1 MGKLE
6 LGLYDIKNR
15 LQEPLRY
22 SLGKT
27 QTDLIEEILEAFS
40 GNDIVFLKGTVGSGK
55 SVVGLRTILEFGKGI
70 VSVPTKVLS
79 DQYVASYEREK
90 YFMRADGSA
99 AKIGILKG
107 RGNFRCMY
115 MADRERKISCAASIL
130 PCRRPLNKEAGER
143 RIDALQDCSHWGFI
157 FASGWKDSIKNA
169 EVMPYQGIK
178 GKWLWCMR
186 GKCPYWKQF
195 GGYVFS
201 DAIVMNSAKWAAE
214 LNIGRLPEVPLTV
227 VDEADGWLDSLAVK
241 VSLTQKVMERV
252 LEKIERLSGE
262 QEELG
267 DKGETLHD
275 MWSGV
280 LDGRGD
286 PIELA
291 GHLAGL
297 LDEMDETSG
306 TLYWKLRS
314 VLEHKDHAE
323 WEHVGKGIVFFVPD
337 PKIVLKRILEAV
349 GGKWLLMSATVQG
362 EDVLKEVF
370 GIEPTF
376 VEGETR
382 FPGKII
388 QRKLGQ
394 EETVN
399 YRRWADDG
407 FRRRY
412 WDLLSKM
419 RRRAKLPSFVPVH
432 SLKYLPPKLRE
443 DMLRNSVDVYELGRA
458 QFSTKMDRG
467 ADLKGRGSVIILKFP
482 YPERGDPLLK
492 GMERRLGPR
501 AFWEY
506 YRDMAER
513 EFVQQVGRVLR
524 SPSDVVEFWS
534 PDETCHRK
542 LKKVWK
548 GVVES

>member
-6 LGLYDIKNR
+6 LGLYDMKNR
-15 LQEPLRY
+15 LHEPLRY
-22 SLGKT
+22 SSGKT
-27 QTDLIEEILEAFS
+27 QTDLIEEILEAFR
-40 GNDIVFLKGTVGSGK
+40 GNDIVFLRGAVGSGK
-55 SVVGLRTILEFGKGI
+55 SVVGLRTILEFRRGV

-79 DQYVASYEREK
+79 DQYVDSYERSK
-90 YFMRADGSA
+90 YFTRDDGST

-115 MADRERKISCAASIL
+115 MADKGRNISCAASTL
-130 PCRRPLNKEAGER
+130 PCRRPLNREAGEHR
-143 RIDALQDCSHWGFI
+143 VDALRECPHWGFI
-157 FASGWKDSIKNA
+157 FASGWRDSIKKA
-169 EVMPYQGIK
+169 EVTPYQGKK
-178 GKWLWCMR
+178 GNWLWCMR
-186 GKCPYWKQF
+186 GECPYWKQF
-195 GGYVFS
+195 GAYVFS

-241 VSLTQKVMERV
+241 VSLTQRVMDRV
-252 LEKIERLSGE
+252 LDKIERVSGE
-262 QEELG
+262 REELR
-267 DKGETLHD
+267 DEGETLDD
-275 MWSGV
+275 MWSGA

-297 LDEMDETSG
+297 LDEIDETSG

-314 VLEHKDHAE
+314 VLEHRDHAE
-323 WEHVGKGIVFFVPD
+323 WEHVEKGIVYFVPD
-337 PKIVLKRILEAV
+337 PKIVLQRILEAV

-362 EDVLKEVF
+362 EDVLREVF

-376 VEGETR
+376 VEGEAT

-388 QRKLGQ
+388 QKKLGQ
-394 EETVN
+394 EEMVN
-399 YRRWADDG
+399 YKRWADDE
-407 FRRRY
+407 FKRRY
-412 WDLLSKM
+412 WALLSKM
-419 RRRAKLPSFVPVH
+419 RRSAKRPGFVPVH
-432 SLKYLPPKLRE
+432 SFKYLPPKLRE
-443 DMLRNSVDVYELGRA
+443 GMLRNGVDVYELSRT

-467 ADLKGRGSVIILKFP
+467 ADLKGRKSVILLKFP
-482 YPERGDPLLK
+482 YPEREDPLLK

-501 AFWEY
+501 AFWAY

-513 EFVQQVGRVLR
+513 DFVQQVGRVLR

>member
-27 QTDLIEEILEAFS
+27 QTDSIEEILEAFR

-55 SVVGLRTILEFGKGI
+55 SVVGLRTILEFGKGV

-79 DQYVASYEREK
+79 DQYVASYEKEK
-90 YFMRADGSA
+90 YFMKADGSA
-99 AKIGILKG
+99 AKIDILKG
-107 RGNFRCMY
+107 RGNFRCRY
-115 MADRERKISCAASIL
+115 MADKGWKISCAASTL

-143 RIDALQDCSHWGFI
+143 RIDALQDCPHWGFI
-157 FASGWKDSIKNA
+157 FASGWRDSIKNA

-178 GKWLWCMR
+178 GEWLWCMR
-186 GKCPYWKQF
+186 GECPYWKQF
-195 GGYVFS
+195 GAYVFS

-241 VSLTQKVMERV
+241 VSLTQRVMERV
-252 LEKIERLSGE
+252 LDKIERVSGE
-262 QEELG
+262 REELR
-267 DKGETLHD
+267 DEGETLHD
-275 MWSGV
+275 MWSGA

-306 TLYWKLRS
+306 ALYWKLRS
-314 VLEHKDHAE
+314 VLEHRDHAE
-323 WEHVGKGIVFFVPD
+323 WELVEKGIVYFVPD
-337 PKIVLKRILEAV
+337 PKIVLQRILEAV

-362 EDVLKEVF
+362 EDVLREVF

-399 YRRWADDG
+399 YRRWADDE
-407 FRRRY
+407 FRQRY
-412 WDLLSKM
+412 WALLSKI
-419 RRRAKLPSFVPVH
+419 RRRAKRPSFVPVH

-443 DMLRNSVDVYELGRA
+443 GMLRNGADAYELGKA

-467 ADLKGRGSVIILKFP
+467 ADLKGRRSVILLKFP

-501 AFWEY
+501 AFWAY
-506 YRDMAER
+506 YQDMAER
-513 EFVQQVGRVLR
+513 DFVQQVGRVLR